1 MLRELIREMCM
12 VVMTQT
18 DHASENRCAHVG
30 TFFEYFLFDVSRF
43 DQLTIWQQQS
53 ILTLFNKREC

>member
-18 DHASENRCAHVG
+18 DHAREIGARVWGN
-30 TFFEYFLFDVSRF
+30 FFEYFLFDVSHF
-43 DQLTIWQQQS
+43 DQLTIGQQQS
-53 ILTLFNKREC
+53 TLPLFNKEEC

>member
-18 DHASENRCAHVG
+18 DHAREIGAHVG
-30 TFFEYFLFDVSRF
+30 GIFFEYFLFDVSDF
-43 DQLTIWQQQS
+43 DQLKIG
-53 ILTLFNKREC
+53 